1 MYLSKKEKKI
11 QEQEKLI
18 ERLIEENL
26 CLKEQ
31 VEKYEANG
39 LDKKMKYVDEQ
50 MGKLEQLILETK
62 EYKKEYLRLNRE
74 MAWEIRRI
82 RGINV

>member
-50 MGKLEQLILETK
+50 MGKLEQLVLETK

-74 MAWEIRRI
+74 MAGEIRRI